1 MHGAAQGFLELME
14 PTGGTEQHGSR
25 GADNPAPRFALCTL
39 RAKAHAKPALN
50 RGEALRYLGYT
61 GQAINGS
68 LTARLERMAASCE
81 EELNPS
87 FTWRV
92 FELDEN
98 RCRWGEQ
105 PLVALRNSS
114 LAFEGKSINT
124 HLKGARFAACLAA
137 TLGAESERRLRA
149 LSATSPLDAML
160 FDACCNALIEDVAQ
174 AAQDDIATEAA
185 KAGLHARMRFSPGYG
200 DLPLAVQPRFIQEL
214 DAHKRLGITVGE
226 SLLLTPAKS
235 ITAIVGL
242 FDAPPPSTGRT
253 PCQDCI
259 AREYC
264 SYLEK
269 GITCYGNQHR

>member
-1 MHGAAQGFLELME
+1 ME
-14 PTGGTEQHGSR
+14 PTNATEQHNSR
-25 GADNPAPRFALCTL
+25 GAGNTVPRFALCTL
-39 RAKAHAKPALN
+39 RAKAHAKPKVSQK
-50 RGEALRYLGYT
+50 EALRYLGYT
-61 GQAINGS
+61 GQAIDES
-68 LTARLERMAASCE
+68 LTERLEQMAKRCE
-81 EELNPS
+81 EGLDPA

-92 FELDEN
+92 FPLDEE
-98 RCRWGEQ
+98 RCRWRKR
-105 PLVALRNSS
+105 PLVALRQSS
-114 LAFEGKSINT
+114 LVFEGKNINV

-137 TLGAESERRLRA
+137 TLGAESERTLRV

-174 AAQDDIATEAA
+174 AAQDDIAAEAA

-200 DLPLAVQPRFIQEL
+200 DLPLAVQPQFIQEL
-214 DAHKRLGITVGE
+214 DARRRLGITVGQ